1 MISQSNFGK
10 RLLASALV
18 ITFFLLVVLGK
29 FAYIQLIDGKSLQ
42 AKALDQWTRDVP
54 LKAERG
60 TIYDTNGIELAGTST
75 SYTLYVRKVNVRDVE
90 KLAKVVSETTGISAE
105 RIKDKLEKSSS
116 SEITLCKKI
125 SKESMNRI
133 IESGIE
139 GVYFSKDISRYYPY
153 GNFAS
158 SVLGFCNIDT
168 LGQSGLELYY
178 NDYLKGVDGEQLTE
192 TDIVGRELNDN
203 IYYLPSIDGL
213 DINLSI
219 DKSIQYFAETA
230 VDGAYKKY
238 NAKKVSCLVM
248 NALTGGI
255 VAVAQKPSFDLNNI
269 DRNNID
275 QLFAM
280 SKLSAISDVFETGSV
295 FKIITIA
302 AALEEG
308 VVSENE
314 IFYCRGSRVVD
325 GKKIKCWKSQGH
337 GSQTF
342 AEGVEN
348 SCNCVFMDLAL
359 RVGAEK
365 MYEYYEKFHLT
376 KKTGVDFFGEGSGL
390 LIPLKTVKTVD
401 LARMG
406 FGQAIAVTP
415 IELVSTV
422 GAIIGGGIYK
432 QPYFLESCKDKNG
445 KLVYNRNENQNERI
459 VSEKTSEIVRRL
471 LLGVVDNGSGRL
483 AGVSGYKIGG
493 KTGTAQKY
501 KDGTI
506 DRGKYISSFIGYST
520 YEAPKYVVYF
530 YVDEPEGYLYY
541 GSQVAAPWVREIF
554 SSIFKYEKTEP
565 TTKHTES
572 KLFKMP
578 DFYGMTYEEAKR
590 KCKELNLYL
599 EVDGEGQVCE
609 QFPYAE
615 TECEENNVVFLK
627 FQ

>member
-10 RLLASALV
+10 RLLASVLV
-18 ITFFLLVVLGK
+18 ITFFLLFVLGK
-29 FAYIQLIDGKSLQ
+29 FAYIQLIDGSELQ
-42 AKALDQWTRDVP
+42 AKALDQWTRDIP

-60 TIYDTNGIELAGTST
+60 RILDLNGVELAGTST
-75 SYTLYVRKVNVRDVE
+75 SYTLYVRKVNVKDVD
-90 KLAKVVSETTGISAE
+90 KLAEVVSEATAIS
-105 RIKDKLEKSSS
+105 KDTLIEKLSKKGS
-116 SEITLCKKI
+116 SEITLCRKLT
-125 SKESMNRI
+125 KESMNYI
-133 IESGIE
+133 IDSGVE
-139 GVYFSKDISRYYPY
+139 GVYFSKDIARYYPF

-158 SVLGFCNIDT
+158 GLLGFCNVDT
-168 LGQSGLELYY
+168 LGQAGLELYY
-178 NDYLKGVDGEQLTE
+178 DEYLKGIDGEQLTE
-192 TDIVGRELNDN
+192 TDIVGRELTDK
-203 IYYLPSIDGL
+203 IYYLPSIDGFDVTL
-213 DINLSI
+213 TI

-230 VDGAYKKY
+230 VDNAYNKY
-238 NAKKVSCLVM
+238 NAKRVSCLIL
-248 NALTGGI
+248 NAKTGGI
-255 VAVAQKPSFDLNNI
+255 AAVAQKPSFDLNNI
-269 DRNNID
+269 DRSNID
-275 QLFAM
+275 ELFAM

-314 IFYCRGSRVVD
+314 RFYCAGSRVVD
-325 GKKIKCWKSQGH
+325 GKKIKCWKSRGH

-365 MYEYYEKFHLT
+365 MYEYYQKFHLT
-376 KKTGVDFFGEGSGL
+376 QKTGVDFFGESSGL
-390 LIPLKTVKTVD
+390 LIPMESVKNVD

-422 GAIIGGGIYK
+422 SAIIGGGIYRK
-432 QPYFLESCKDKNG
+432 PYFLDNCKDSLG
-445 KLVYNRNENQNERI
+445 KLVYNRVETENERI
-459 VSEKTSEIVRRL
+459 VSENTSEIVRRL

-501 KDGTI
+501 KDGAI

-520 YEAPKYVVYF
+520 YDDPKYVVYF

-541 GSQVAAPWVREIF
+541 GSQVAAPMVGEIF
-554 SSIFKYEKTEP
+554 NSIFKYEKTEKSVP
-565 TTKHTES
+565 DSEYVV
-572 KLFKMP
+572 FNMP
-578 DFYGMTYEEAKR
+578 DFIGMTYEQVK
-590 KCKELNLYL
+590 KSCKDLNIYF
-599 EVDGEGQVCE
+599 EVEGEGTVVD
-609 QFPYAE
+609 QFPYPN
-615 TECEENNVVFLK
+615 TECTQKNVVFLK
-627 FQ
+627 FE